1 MYLNSNRPGVV
12 YGHRLAGPTSKAIS
26 LVESPVQAS
35 QSGGKNL
42 STALFLRNGNMGYSR
57 IS

>member
-12 YGHRLAGPTSKAIS
+12 YGHHISYGEITRDEVKRIRLAGPTSKAIS

-35 QSGGKNL
+35 QSGGKN
-42 STALFLRNGNMGYSR
+42 
-57 IS
+57 